1 MRGRRRRRGRYGLH
15 RCAIIIR
22 GTFHRWIRMD
32 NSDPV
37 ITCPI
42 QNRCQRK
49 TGKRGNVIENATG
62 TCREN
67 RGMELRFIIP
77 TLAHAAFTIHYIFCC
92 EDYRSVGFERLIVLS
107 VVWRKQRSRAILSMR
122 ARRANNR
129 VFPRRLI
136 IR

>member
-1 MRGRRRRRGRYGLH
+1 MTSNGVREKALAGYGLH

-62 TCREN
+62 LTRVGKTG
-67 RGMELRFIIP
+67 GMELRFIIP
-77 TLAHAAFTIHYIFCC
+77 TFAHAAFTIYHISCRK
-92 EDYRSVGFERLIVLS
+92 DYQSVGFERLIVLS

-122 ARRANNR
+122 ALRQ
-129 VFPRRLI
+129 
-136 IR
+136 